1 MTSQDVVIALEA
13 ALEAG
18 VEGKLDTV
26 VGTLQKKR
34 DDNPFLNSGTT

>member
-1 MTSQDVVIALEA
+1 MTSQDAMTDLEA

-18 VEGKLDTV
+18 VEGKLGTV